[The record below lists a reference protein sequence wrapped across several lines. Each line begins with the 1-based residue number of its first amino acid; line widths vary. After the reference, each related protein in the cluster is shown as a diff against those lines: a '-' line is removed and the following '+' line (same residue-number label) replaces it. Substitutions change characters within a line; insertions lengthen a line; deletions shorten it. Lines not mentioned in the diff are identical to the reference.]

1 MTENPWELLETRKN
15 KNVRIKRKMKG
26 VGKALGGSLSH
37 IREFWPVSEPGSS
50 ILGYSKD
57 AGDLRHPRNKYDF
70 RST

>member
-1 MTENPWELLETRKN
+1 
-15 KNVRIKRKMKG
+15 MKG